1 MNSEFLV
8 PLLAAAVQSGTPI
21 LYATLGEILTERSG
35 ILNLGV
41 EGIMLVGAL
50 AAFLAAR
57 FTGSPMA
64 GFLVGGICGAMLAGV
79 HGMVCLGF
87 RGNQVV
93 SGLALTILG
102 TGLANYLGTPF
113 VGKASPGFDSVALPL
128 LSRIP
133 LLGPVLFHHDLLVYI
148 SYLVPGLLWLYLR
161 YTRWGLALRAVGEY
175 PEAAQAS
182 GLRVVGYRWFGVLIG
197 GGLMGLGGGI
207 SIPGVH
213 SSVDQRSDRRARLD
227 CGGPGNICFLETLAG
242 HAGSLS
248 FRWCDGVS
256 VPVAG
261 DGYPLAVFTA
271 FDVAVCSDRSRIGFI
286 VMERPRRRSSCS
298 PGYQYGASGLKGTE
312 VVCGHRSAHH

>member
-1 MNSEFLV
+1 MNPEVLV

-57 FTGSPMA
+57 ITGSPVA
-64 GFLVGGICGAMLAGV
+64 GFFIGGLCGAMLAGI
-79 HGMVCLGF
+79 HGIVCLGF

-113 VGKASPGFDSVALPL
+113 VGKASPGFDAVALPI

-133 LLGPVLFHHDLLVYI
+133 LLGPVLFRHDLLVYG
-148 SYLVPGLLWLYLR
+148 SYLVPAMLWFYLR
-161 YTRWGLALRAVGEY
+161 YTRWGLGLRAVGEY

-182 GLRVVGYRWFGVLIG
+182 GLRVVGYRWIGVLIG
-197 GGLMGLGGGI
+197 GCLMGFGGAYLSLAYTHLWTNGLTAGRGWIAVALVIFAFWKPWRAMLGAYLFGGVMAFQFRLQA
-207 SIPGVH
+207 SGTHLP
-213 SSVDQRSDRRARLD
+213 SSLLLMLPYAL
-227 CGGPGNICFLETLAG
+227 T
-242 HAGSLS
+242 
-248 FRWCDGVS
+248 
-256 VPVAG
+256 
-261 DGYPLAVFTA
+261 
-271 FDVAVCSDRSRIGFI
+271 VAVL
-286 VMERPRRRSSCS
+286 VLSSW
-298 PGYQYGASGLKGTE
+298 KGRGDEAPAALGTNLE
-312 VVCGHRSAHH
+312 PPD